1 MPPSGSCSR
10 ASSAVLSGGLVVDNS
25 QAITIATQ
33 ASDKVYAMSTPLI
46 GLAIALLILTIGV
59 GIVAFLISRLPKE

>member
-1 MPPSGSCSR
+1 M
-10 ASSAVLSGGLVVDNS
+10 DNS

-33 ASDKVYAMSTPLI
+33 ASDKVHSMATPLI

>member
-1 MPPSGSCSR
+1 M
-10 ASSAVLSGGLVVDNS
+10 DNS